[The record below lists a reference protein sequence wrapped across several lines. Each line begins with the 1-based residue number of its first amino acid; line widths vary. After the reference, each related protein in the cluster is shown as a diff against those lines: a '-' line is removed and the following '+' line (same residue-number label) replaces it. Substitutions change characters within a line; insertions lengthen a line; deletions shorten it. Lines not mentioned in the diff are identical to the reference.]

1 MTGDERWIEWVEP
14 RAVDVVEPTSNYVEL
29 YWLPT
34 VGPSCV
40 WLYRRLVAWLNA
52 AADMQGGMQIDI
64 VETGRLI
71 GLRGAGGRN
80 SPVARAVTRC
90 GQFGLL
96 DDRGYHLGV
105 RRRLPMLSTR
115 QLERLPEVLQRQHP
129 PVTVRNPIAAVT

>member
-1 MTGDERWIEWVEP
+1 VTGDERWIEWVDR

-52 AADMQGGMQIDI
+52 AGDRTGLTIDI

-71 GLRGAGGRN
+71 GLHGAGGKN

-96 DDRGYHLGV
+96 DDRGFQLGV
-105 RRRLPMLSTR
+105 
-115 QLERLPEVLQRQHP
+115 RLPEVLRSSHP
-129 PVTVRNPIAAVT
+129 PVTVHPLTSVT